1 MDAEPGILVL
11 VERGPVETP
20 QAEFVLGEMR
30 RHPVENHADS
40 PSVELVDHEAEIVGT
55 AIARGWSEIATYLVA
70 PGAGERVLHQRE
82 KLHVRETN
90 LLHIFS
96 KLHRQLSIREA
107 AVPFFRHAAPGARM
121 HLVNRYGTLDR
132 VAPATRRHPRF
143 IAKLIV
149 RAVHDR
155 SGGRRGLHL
164 PRKRITLE
172 Q

>member
-1 MDAEPGILVL
+1 MVSEPGILVL

-55 AIARGWSEIATYLVA
+55 AIARGWSEVATDLVA
-70 PGAGERVLHQRE
+70 PRASERVLHQRE
-82 KLHVRETN
+82 KLHVGETH

-107 AVPFFRHAAPGARM
+107 AVPFFWHAAPRARM
-121 HLVNRYGTLDR
+121 HLVNRYGSLYR
-132 VAPATRRHPRF
+132 VATAARRHPGF
-143 IAKLIV
+143 VAKLIV
-149 RAVHDR
+149 RAVYDR
-155 SGGRRGLHL
+155 SGGWRGLHL
-164 PRKRITLE
+164 PRKGITLK